1 MGVLLYDAD
10 RIQEVASASDRD
22 LVEAHRSIIL
32 DPNDPE
38 VIAGAKANGI
48 ADTQIESA
56 QRSPVYKF
64 VKKWKL
70 ALPLHSEFRTLPML
84 FYVPPMLPILAKV
97 NEDGKYDGA
106 NAFPEGLGPLLTSL
120 ESARV
125 PVTYLASLFSAGNE
139 EIVEDVYR
147 KLIAVR
153 VRQRAKQVGDV
164 AEAEVQ
170 KAMDVGKTDVDEIE
184 DIYRLTSLPTY
195 DERFVVPPMAREV
208 AVEQTMDPYTHKPS
222 AGFGSR
228 KAPTRRF

>member
-1 MGVLLYDAD
+1 
-10 RIQEVASASDRD
+10 
-22 LVEAHRSIIL
+22 
-32 DPNDPE
+32 
-38 VIAGAKANGI
+38 
-48 ADTQIESA
+48 
-56 QRSPVYKF
+56 
-64 VKKWKL
+64 
-70 ALPLHSEFRTLPML
+70 ML

-97 NEDGKYDGA
+97 NEEGKYDGA
-106 NAFPEGLGPLLTSL
+106 NAFPEGLAPLLTSL

-164 AEAEVQ
+164 TEAEVQ
-170 KAMDVGKTDVDEIE
+170 KAMDVGKTDADEIE

-208 AVEQTMDPYTHKPS
+208 AIEQTMDPYTHKPS
-222 AGFGSR
+222 AGFGSN